1 MRRPYGFH
9 AETVF
14 QFSPPNGDIAGDE
27 TTTGPSSTL
36 KETNMTD
43 TKMLVRSALAALVA
57 VAASA
62 TIAQAGPAA
71 KPTYDFEKCYG
82 VAKAGLNDCETATHS
97 CAGTSTADAQGDSW
111 LYLPAGTCSKLSGG
125 SPDPKA

>member
-9 AETVF
+9 AETAF
-14 QFSPPNGDIAGDE
+14 QFGRHNGDIGQDE

-43 TKMLVRSALAALVA
+43 TKMLVSSALAALVA

-62 TIAQAGPAA
+62 TIAQAGPAP
-71 KPTYDFEKCYG
+71 KPDFAFEKCYG

-97 CAGTSTADAQGDSW
+97 CAGTSTGDAQGDSW
-111 LYLPAGTCSKLSGG
+111 IYLPSGTCSKLSGG